1 MNKKQKEIDILLKCI
16 DGLWCDISSNNV
28 RQAKYEI
35 LLKDINS
42 NKDHKEIMIKATI
55 KGIIKGIISDT
66 CNLFKRLELLQD
78 VIIEKV

>member
-16 DGLWCDISSNNV
+16 DGLWRDISSNNV

-35 LLKDINS
+35 LLKDIVS
-42 NKDHKEIMIKATI
+42 NKATI
-55 KGIIKGIISDT
+55 EGIIKDIISDT
-66 CNLFKRLELLQD
+66 CTLFKRLELLQD

>member
-1 MNKKQKEIDILLKCI
+1 MTEKQKEIDNLLKCI
-16 DGLWCDISSNNV
+16 NELWCGISSNNV

-66 CNLFKRLELLQD
+66 CTLFKRLELLQT
-78 VIIEKV
+78 VIIETI

>member
-16 DGLWCDISSNNV
+16 NELWCGISSNNV

-35 LLKDINS
+35 LLKDIIS
-42 NKDHKEIMIKATI
+42 NKEVMNKATI
-55 KGIIKGIISDT
+55 EGIIKDIISDT
-66 CNLFKRLELLQD
+66 CTLFKRLELLKD

>member
-1 MNKKQKEIDILLKCI
+1 MNKKQKEINNLLKRI
-16 DGLWCDISSNNV
+16 DELWCAISSNNV

-66 CNLFKRLELLQD
+66 CTLFKRLELLKD

>member
-16 DGLWCDISSNNV
+16 DGLWRDISSNNV

-42 NKDHKEIMIKATI
+42 NKDHKEIMVKETI
-55 KGIIKGIISDT
+55 KGIIKDIISDT
-66 CNLFKRLELLQD
+66 CMLFKRLELLQD

>member
-35 LLKDINS
+35 LLKDIVS
-42 NKDHKEIMIKATI
+42 NKATI
-55 KGIIKGIISDT
+55 EGIIKDIISDT
-66 CNLFKRLELLQD
+66 CTLFKRLELLKD

>member
-16 DGLWCDISSNNV
+16 DELWCAISSNNV

-35 LLKDINS
+35 LLKDIIS
-42 NKDHKEIMIKATI
+42 NKEVMNKATI
-55 KGIIKGIISDT
+55 EGIIKGIISDT
-66 CNLFKRLELLQD
+66 CTLFKRLELLKD